1 MKLSTYIFVL
11 ISFASPVFA
20 ADINISAEKQV
31 EWHQKAQKMVAVGN
45 AVATKNDMSIK
56 ADTLTGY
63 YQNSTAQSKG
73 KINRIVANGNVKM
86 HSAKADAFGDNLDYN
101 LDKDS
106 AVLIGT
112 PAKIKTET
120 ETISAKENIT
130 YYPSQQKA
138 IALGDVEAIDKE
150 KNRLYSDKMIAYFK
164 KDSSSKENLTLD
176 KVDIFGN
183 IKIITKDATVTAQK
197 GTYLPQKGLI
207 KLFNDVIINQDGN
220 LLKGDKAETNLH
232 TGISK
237 LISSSKTGRVKGVF
251 KEKK

>member
-1 MKLSTYIFVL
+1 
-11 ISFASPVFA
+11 
-20 ADINISAEKQV
+20 
-31 EWHQKAQKMVAVGN
+31 
-45 AVATKNDMSIK
+45 
-56 ADTLTGY
+56 
-63 YQNSTAQSKG
+63 
-73 KINRIVANGNVKM
+73 
-86 HSAKADAFGDNLDYN
+86 
-101 LDKDS
+101 
-106 AVLIGT
+106 
-112 PAKIKTET
+112 
-120 ETISAKENIT
+120 
-130 YYPSQQKA
+130 
-138 IALGDVEAIDKE
+138 
-150 KNRLYSDKMIAYFK
+150 MIAYFK